1 LATEG
6 RQNKW
11 PIVATED
18 LSVATARY
26 HAVSFAGLVVGSS
39 SRAAGILVTSA
50 RSGER
55 VSVVYEGI
63 AKAAIGGT
71 VTTLGYP
78 LKITTS
84 GWLVVAA
91 SGDATCGRATVAC
104 ASGDLAEVMVD
115 FMTVPA
121 WTGT

>member
-1 LATEG
+1 MTTHG
-6 RQNKW
+6 RQNAW
-11 PIVATED
+11 SIVATED
-18 LSVATARY
+18 LSVATARF
-26 HAVSFAGLVVGSS
+26 HAISFAGLVVANS

-55 VSVVYEGI
+55 VSAVYEGVV
-63 AKAAIGGT
+63 KAAISGT

-84 GWLVVAA
+84 GWLTVAA
-91 SGDATCGRATVAC
+91 SGDATCGRATAAC
-104 ASGDLAEVMVD
+104 ASGDLAEVFID

-121 WTGT
+121 WPGT

>member
-1 LATEG
+1 MATEG
-6 RQNKW
+6 AQKKW
-11 PIVATED
+11 SINATED
-18 LSVATARY
+18 LSVATARF
-26 HAVSFAGLVVGSS
+26 HAVSFAGLVVASS

-63 AKAAIGGT
+63 AKAAISGT

-84 GWLVVAA
+84 GWLTVAA
-91 SGDATCGRATVAC
+91 SGDATCGRATAAC
-104 ASGDLAEVMVD
+104 ASGDLLEVMVD

-121 WTGT
+121 WPGT